1 MESGVWQ
8 VVSLLRFGL
17 QYYFSPRLLKLNR
30 LVFDALLSPQDVILS
45 QFYRNKM
52 SLCGVAVAAVG

>member
-8 VVSLLRFGL
+8 V
-17 QYYFSPRLLKLNR
+17 LNR

-52 SLCGVAVAAVG
+52 SLCGVAVAAGG